1 MGPAMTT
8 LIGYPGANHDQ
19 AKGLA
24 AADADKR
31 HWTVLTAE
39 WHPAGRVDGGV
50 LMPRERGV
58 LPAGGK

>member
-8 LIGYPGANHDQ
+8 LIGYPGANRDQ

-31 HWTVLTAE
+31 HRTVHTAE
-39 WHPAGRVDGGV
+39 WHPNGRLDGGV